1 MLAKDDP
8 FVGRFGA
15 EIDGEPHE
23 LLIFSDRPG
32 NYDGELRAEGKRL
45 PFVGRRFGD
54 GLVGQI
60 GFPDDAIAIRA
71 RVLGAVLLLER
82 QSATPWRFY
91 RLTDCTATKKA
102 WPGRATPYCRQI
114 EALLNFPF
122 ADNSPMN
129 RRAHP
134 STACDAAVPW
144 YRSSA
149 RCSRD
154 CGRS

>member
-1 MLAKDDP
+1 MKRSLRLNYRLLGILFVCLLSASVHAQDDP

-60 GFPDDAIAIRA
+60 GFADDAIAIRA

-91 RLTDCTATKKA
+91 RRTD
-102 WPGRATPYCRQI
+102 
-114 EALLNFPF
+114 
-122 ADNSPMN
+122 
-129 RRAHP
+129 
-134 STACDAAVPW
+134 
-144 YRSSA
+144 
-149 RCSRD
+149 
-154 CGRS
+154 